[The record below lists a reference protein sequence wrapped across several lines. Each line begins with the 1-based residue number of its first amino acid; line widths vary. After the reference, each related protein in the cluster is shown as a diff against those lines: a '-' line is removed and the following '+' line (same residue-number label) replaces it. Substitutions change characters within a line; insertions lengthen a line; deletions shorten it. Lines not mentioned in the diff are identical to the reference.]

1 MSKDC
6 NTLFIGYVNFLEM
19 ATEKFHEKIS
29 TYEF

>member
-6 NTLFIGYVNFLEM
+6 NTLFIGNVNFLEM
-19 ATEKFHEKIS
+19 ATNNFQEKIN